1 MIYRNN
7 IGAYTSLV
15 KKILLSAI
23 LALLICNTV
32 SAQNSPFPLKR
43 QDYLDSNKKE
53 LEKIFSSID
62 KDSDG
67 KITKDEFYANP
78 LKDAAARFDNTDTN
92 KDGIVTLEE
101 ENAAIAKLKKLEAD
115 AKKKQAE
122 QKKEPAPAAPKK

>member
-7 IGAYTSLV
+7 IGAYISLV

-23 LALLICNTV
+23 LTILICNTV

-43 QDYLDSNKKE
+43 QDYLDANKKE

-62 KDSDG
+62 KDGDG
-67 KITKDEFYANP
+67 KITKDEFYTNP
-78 LKDAAARFDNTDTN
+78 LKDAAARFDNTDTS

-122 QKKEPAPAAPKK
+122 QKKDPAPKK

>member
-1 MIYRNN
+1 
-7 IGAYTSLV
+7 V
-15 KKILLSAI
+15 KKILSSAI

-43 QDYLDSNKKE
+43 QDYLDANKKE
-53 LEKIFSSID
+53 LEKIFNSID
-62 KDSDG
+62 KDGDG

-78 LKDAAARFDNTDTN
+78 LKDAAGRFDNTDTN

-115 AKKKQAE
+115 AKKKQTE

>member
-7 IGAYTSLV
+7 IGAYISLV

-23 LALLICNTV
+23 LTILICNTV

-43 QDYLDSNKKE
+43 QDYLDANKKE

-62 KDSDG
+62 KDGDG

-78 LKDAAARFDNTDTN
+78 LKDAAVRFDNTDTS
-92 KDGIVTLEE
+92 KDGVVTLEE

-122 QKKEPAPAAPKK
+122 QKKDPAPKK

>member
-15 KKILLSAI
+15 KKILLSTI

-43 QDYLDSNKKE
+43 QNYLDANKKE
-53 LEKIFSSID
+53 LEKIFNSID

-78 LKDAAARFDNTDTN
+78 LKDAATRFDNTDTN
-92 KDGIVTLEE
+92 KDGTVTLEE

-115 AKKKQAE
+115 AKKKQSE
-122 QKKEPAPAAPKK
+122 QKKDPAPKK

>member
-7 IGAYTSLV
+7 IGAYISLV
-15 KKILLSAI
+15 KKTLLSAI
-23 LALLICNTV
+23 LTILICNTV

-43 QDYLDSNKKE
+43 QDYLDANKKE

-62 KDSDG
+62 KDGDG

-78 LKDAAARFDNTDTN
+78 LKDAAARFDNTDTS
-92 KDGIVTLEE
+92 KDGVVTLEE

-122 QKKEPAPAAPKK
+122 QKKDPAPKK

>member
-43 QDYLDSNKKE
+43 QDYLDANKKE

-78 LKDAAARFDNTDTN
+78 LKEFAARFDNTDTN

>member
-7 IGAYTSLV
+7 IGAYISLV

-23 LALLICNTV
+23 LTILICNTV

-43 QDYLDSNKKE
+43 QDYLDANKKE
-53 LEKIFSSID
+53 LEKIFNSID
-62 KDSDG
+62 KDGDG

-92 KDGIVTLEE
+92 KDGVVTLEE

-122 QKKEPAPAAPKK
+122 QKKDPAPKK

>member
-7 IGAYTSLV
+7 IGAYISLV

-23 LALLICNTV
+23 LTILICNTV

-43 QDYLDSNKKE
+43 QDYLDVNKKE
-53 LEKIFSSID
+53 LEKIFNSID
-62 KDSDG
+62 KDGDG

-92 KDGIVTLEE
+92 KDGVVTLEE

-115 AKKKQAE
+115 AKKKEAE
-122 QKKEPAPAAPKK
+122 QKKDSAPKK